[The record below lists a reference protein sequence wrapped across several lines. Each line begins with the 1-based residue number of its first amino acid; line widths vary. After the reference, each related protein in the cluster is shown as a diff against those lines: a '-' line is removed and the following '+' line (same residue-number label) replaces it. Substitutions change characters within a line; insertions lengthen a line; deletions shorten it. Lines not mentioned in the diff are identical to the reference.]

1 MVIWCC
7 VLYRQAFRI
16 SRSYFNMVL
25 LDKDGLDHER
35 FITPT
40 TSDELFSYID
50 DNLLDEEERRRLEL
64 HRDYCD

>member
-1 MVIWCC
+1 M
-7 VLYRQAFRI
+7 YRQAFRI

-35 FITPT
+35 FLTST

-50 DNLLDEEERRRLEL
+50 NLLNEVERRRLEL
-64 HRDYCD
+64 ETAVTKT